1 MIFSFRSI
9 LAVWCVMTFALSG
22 SPDAQGANLV
32 GNGQFTDYT
41 TGSRGIGWVLVTAG
55 TTPYHYST
63 LGTWSPA
70 DPGTLEALIDG
81 TTGLSWDPHAGHYTN
96 FSYLLTNNKP
106 AGNFI
111 ALDADAANGY
121 ATDLSQSLTGLTAGH
136 QYSVNFWWGGK
147 EGFSSPTYERFVV
160 SLGNQTQ
167 YTTEGTYHLNGGTY
181 LTTPAGTFSGWL
193 NTTLTFTANQ
203 TTELLNFTGQG
214 GPKGAPP
221 FLFLGDVSVTDT
233 TPVPEPS
240 SAILAGVGMIAL
252 AFVRYRRNSK
262 AAIA

>member
-1 MIFSFRSI
+1 MSFSFRSI

-41 TGSRGIGWVLVTAG
+41 TGSQGIGWVLLTAG
-55 TTPYHYST
+55 QSTYHYST
-63 LGTWSPA
+63 LGTWDPA
-70 DPGTLEALIDG
+70 TTGTAEALIDG
-81 TTGLSWDPHAGHYTN
+81 TTGLSWDPYYGQYDN
-96 FSYLLTNNKP
+96 FSYLLTNQP

-111 ALDADAANGY
+111 ALDADAASGY

-136 QYSVNFWWGGK
+136 QYSVNFSWGGK
-147 EGFSSPTYERFVV
+147 GSSFDTYERFVV

-167 YTTEGTYHLNGGTY
+167 YTTDGTYHLNGGTY
-181 LTTPAGTFSGWL
+181 LSTPAGTFSGWL

-203 TTELLNFTGQG
+203 ATEVLNFTGQG
-214 GPKGAPP
+214 GPVGLPP

-233 TPVPEPS
+233 SPVPEPS
-240 SAILAGVGMIAL
+240 SAILAGVGMIAI
-252 AFVRYRRNSK
+252 AFARYRRSSK
-262 AAIA
+262 AAKA